1 MTNISTYEMLDV
13 IFSNIDHV
21 LCVSNAD
28 PDDFKLLYVND
39 TYKTLG
45 IDKELLNVD
54 PNLFLKSGL
63 HPDDKKILMYSF
75 TSSIRRNKA
84 IEFDFRIIKPSEEV
98 CWLYGKFIPVLGS
111 DGTVSRVV
119 CVAADV
125 SERKKEEQRLINLY
139 KVQGD
144 VMKMLAHDLRT
155 PISGVKIVAESMLN
169 SNNNK
174 LSNNHLSRIIG
185 NCDDTLMLMED
196 LLSYIQTDN
205 EYIKLNLSGLIVEQS
220 INSVVES
227 FAARISEKQIT
238 INVPNT
244 ETIFSLDSL
253 RFGQI
258 LTNVISNAVKFS
270 NRNSTISVYLES
282 TEKDLTVNVSDEGIG
297 IPEDMS
303 AVIFDVFTTSSRVGT
318 SGEKSTGLGLSIT
331 KRLVELHGG
340 SIQLISKEFE
350 GTIVQITFPNN
361 NLNY

>member
-45 IDKELLNVD
+45 IDKELLNID

-63 HPDDKKILMYSF
+63 HPDDKRILMYSF

-84 IEFDFRIIKPSEEV
+84 IEFDFRIIKPNEEI
-98 CWLYGKFIPVLGS
+98 CWLYGKFIPVLGLE
-111 DGTVSRVV
+111 GTVNRVV

-155 PISGVKIVAESMLN
+155 PISGVKIMAESIMLN
-169 SNNNK
+169 SNNNQ
-174 LSNNHLSRIIG
+174 LSNDHLSRIIG
-185 NCDDTLMLMED
+185 YCDETLILMED
-196 LLSYIQTDN
+196 LLSYIQKDT
-205 EYIKLNLSGLIVEQS
+205 EYIQLNLSDLIVEQS
-220 INSVVES
+220 INLVVES
-227 FAARISEKQIT
+227 FAAKISEKQIT
-238 INVPNT
+238 IITPNT
-244 ETIFSLDSL
+244 QTKFSLDSL
-253 RFGQI
+253 RFSQI
-258 LTNVISNAVKFS
+258 LTNVISNAIKFS
-270 NRNSTISVYLES
+270 NRNSTINVYLES
-282 TEKDLTVNVSDEGIG
+282 TEKDLTINISDQGIG
-297 IPEDMS
+297 IPDDILS
-303 AVIFDVFTTSSRVGT
+303 VIFDVFTTSRRVGT

-340 SIQLISKEFE
+340 SIQFISKEFE
-350 GTIVQITFPNN
+350 GTIVQLTFPNIN
-361 NLNY
+361 N

>member
-13 IFSNIDHV
+13 IFNNIEHV

-28 PDDFKLLYVND
+28 PQDFKILYVND
-39 TYKTLG
+39 TYETLG
-45 IDKELLNVD
+45 IGKDLLNTD
-54 PNLFLKSGL
+54 PNLFIKIV
-63 HPDDKKILMYSF
+63 HPCDKKMFIQSF
-75 TSSIRRNKA
+75 VLSIRKNKA
-84 IEFDFRIIKPSEEV
+84 IEFDFRIIKPGDDV
-98 CWLYGKFIPVLGS
+98 CWLYCKFIPVVGQGGGV
-111 DGTVSRVV
+111 DRVV

-125 SERKKEEQRLINLY
+125 SERKKEEERLTNLY

-155 PISGVKIVAESMLN
+155 PISGVKLLAESMLN
-169 SNNNK
+169 SNNNQ
-174 LSNNHLSRIIG
+174 LSNGHISRIIG
-185 NCDDTLMLMED
+185 SCDDTLTLMED
-196 LLSYIQTDN
+196 LLSYIQTDT
-205 EYIKLNLSGLIVEQS
+205 EYIKLHLSDLIVEQS

-227 FAARISEKQIT
+227 FATRISEKQII

-270 NRNSTISVYLES
+270 NRNSSISVYLES
-282 TEKDLTVNVSDEGIG
+282 TEKDLTVNISDQGIG
-297 IPEDMS
+297 IHEDMLS
-303 AVIFDVFTTSSRVGT
+303 AIFDVFTTSRRAGT

-340 SIQLISKEFE
+340 TIQFISKEFE
-350 GTIVQITFPNN
+350 GTIVQLTFPNIN
-361 NLNY
+361 N